1 MAMYECTQCGDEN
14 SCFPQ
19 VIVGL
24 NSKIDYGYDGIGLE
38 SFIKRYDNLFDNKFK
53 EFALEISKSM
63 GMSVQTIEREYNK
76 EIWNKFNNW
85 LILDGNR
92 GWFCSIECAIK
103 WLANKEA
110 LDDYSI

>member
-24 NSKIDYGYDGIGLE
+24 NSKIDYGYDGTVE
-38 SFIKRYDNLFDNKFK
+38 SFRKRYDNLFERKFR
-53 EFALEISKSM
+53 EFE
-63 GMSVQTIEREYNK
+63 IERANSLGMPVEEFNRWH
-76 EIWNKFNNW
+76 IGDVWDKFSTW
-85 LILDGNR
+85 LVEDGQRN
-92 GWFCSIECAIK
+92 WFCSIECAIK
-103 WLANKEA
+103 WLAEREA